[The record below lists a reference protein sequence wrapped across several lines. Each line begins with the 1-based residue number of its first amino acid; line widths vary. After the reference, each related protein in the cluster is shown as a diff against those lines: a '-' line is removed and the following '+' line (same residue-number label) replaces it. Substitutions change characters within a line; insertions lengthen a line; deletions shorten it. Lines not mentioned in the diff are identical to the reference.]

1 MPEGLYV
8 LLTFWIP
15 FCAALVVAWA
25 AHCVGRETRRIQARR
40 AGVWLLIAAGQTG
53 GRR

>member
-1 MPEGLYV
+1 MPEGLCAI
-8 LLTFWIP
+8 LTVWIP

-25 AHCVGRETRRIQARR
+25 AHCVGRETRKIQARR
-40 AGVWLLIAAGQTG
+40 AGAWRLIAAGQTG